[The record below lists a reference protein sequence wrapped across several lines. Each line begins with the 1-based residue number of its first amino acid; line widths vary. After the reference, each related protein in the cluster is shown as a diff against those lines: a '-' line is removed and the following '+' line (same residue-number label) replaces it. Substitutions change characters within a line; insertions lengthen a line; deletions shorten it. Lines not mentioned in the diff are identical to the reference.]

1 MRLSTVFALLAAA
14 AVQARSTL
22 HRSVR
27 SNLADPVFAKA
38 NGTMFNIDGV
48 TKYYAGSNSYWLTFQ
63 MNNADID
70 KVLDNFVASGLK
82 IFRIWGFND
91 VTNTPDSS
99 TCF

>member
-1 MRLSTVFALLAAA
+1 
-14 AVQARSTL
+14 
-22 HRSVR
+22 
-27 SNLADPVFAKA
+27 
-38 NGTMFNIDGV
+38 
-48 TKYYAGSNSYWLTFQ
+48 

-99 TCF
+99 TFF